1 VDEVYREMLFENE
14 PKTAFHLDP
23 ERFII
28 TNSLTKAYGLSGLRC
43 GWVLAPP
50 PIAERIWHI
59 NDLHGATFAHPAEL
73 LSVIAFEKLVEISER
88 MKTLLD
94 RNRVLL
100 RELLAARKELEYFW
114 PEYGTVV
121 FPRLRKGNADD
132 LCDFLR
138 KDFDTS
144 VVPGRFF
151 DAPDHIRIGVGLP
164 TEAVRDALQQL
175 GKGLDAFR
183 GSK

>member
-1 VDEVYREMLFENE
+1 
-14 PKTAFHLDP
+14 
-23 ERFII
+23 
-28 TNSLTKAYGLSGLRC
+28 
-43 GWVLAPP
+43 
-50 PIAERIWHI
+50 
-59 NDLHGATFAHPAEL
+59 
-73 LSVIAFEKLVEISER
+73 
-88 MKTLLD
+88 
-94 RNRVLL
+94 LL